1 MCAKR
6 QPKSRSVRGCKNR
19 HLTLARVSVSCTD
32 ALAVSVCNL
41 GFIVV
46 RSYRG
51 ATGIIWE
58 HKHPVCSSN
67 LYMVGYTHPHT
78 HRSIYN
84 TITPESR
91 DLEQSCNIKSKR
103 LFYSTSAVSQF
114 QCFYLKRSPPE
125 HFMCFHPAAFLKS
138 GATDLFRENYGTKEW
153 TV

>member
-6 QPKSRSVRGCKNR
+6 QLKSRGVTGCNKPHTSLLHQR
-19 HLTLARVSVSCTD
+19 QCTD
-32 ALAVSVCNL
+32 ALVVSGCNL

-46 RSYRG
+46 RSYWG

-58 HKHPVCSSN
+58 QHPVCSSN
-67 LYMVGYTHPHT
+67 LYIVGYTHPHT

-91 DLEQSCNIKSKR
+91 NLEQSCNIKSKR
-103 LFYSTSAVSQF
+103 LFCSTSAVSQF
-114 QCFYLKRSPPE
+114 HCFYLKRSPPE